1 MSKRVLGCVAAI
13 ALLATACSS
22 GTSTSAPVH
31 PAARA
36 CKDFNGWYLAHRSN
50 LTGGAYAP
58 ALKQVAAQAPR
69 GTLRLTVDR
78 LRVADTIAAQTSGSL
93 QATVKKQA
101 LSLALSI
108 VKYCR
113 SVGASS

>member
-22 GTSTSAPVH
+22 GTSTPAPVH

-58 ALKQVAAQAPR
+58 VLKQVAAQAPR

-113 SVGASS
+113 SVDTSS